1 MQHSTHNENK
11 LSSFN
16 GHAITLTLETK
27 TMIKEMDSIVE
38 VTLLKC
44 SSSYRQS
51 STRQPGDGSELLVS
65 Q

>member
-44 SSSYRQS
+44 SSLYRQS
-51 STRQPGDGSELLVS
+51 
-65 Q
+65 